1 MIDAAMVAVT
11 NCDHSTCRADCEEGV
26 EKMKL
31 DIKVGIKSD
40 DEFFSEARE
49 IARKLDTGWRPELP
63 VEWLYFEDLPTLLKY
78 LTPKRFELLNTL
90 HAMGHV
96 SINALAKK
104 LHRQYR
110 NVFDDVKIL
119 ERLSLVEK
127 DEKNLFYVPWDEIDA
142 TFRLA
147 A

>member
-1 MIDAAMVAVT
+1 
-11 NCDHSTCRADCEEGV
+11 
-26 EKMKL
+26 MKP
-31 DIKVGIKSD
+31 DIRIGITTD
-40 DEFFSEARE
+40 DLFFSEARE
-49 IARKLDTGWRPELP
+49 FARRLDAGWRPEQP
-63 VEWLYFEDLPTLLKY
+63 VERLYFEDLPTLLKY
-78 LTPKRFELLNTL
+78 LTPKRFELLNSL

-119 ERLSLVEK
+119 ERLGLVEK
-127 DEKNLFYVPWDEIDA
+127 DEQSRFFVPWDEIDA

>member
-1 MIDAAMVAVT
+1 M
-11 NCDHSTCRADCEEGV
+11 SR
-26 EKMKL
+26 
-31 DIKVGIKSD
+31 DIKVGIKTD
-40 DEFFSEARE
+40 EEFFIEARQM
-49 IARKLDTGWRPELP
+49 AHKLDAGWRPENP
-63 VEWLYFEDLPTLLKY
+63 VECLYFEDLPTLLKY
-78 LTPKRFELLNTL
+78 LTPKRFGLLNTL

-104 LHRQYR
+104 LQRQYR

-119 ERLSLVEK
+119 ERLGLVEK
-127 DEKNLFYVPWDEIDA
+127 DEKNRFFVPWDAIDA

>member
-1 MIDAAMVAVT
+1 
-11 NCDHSTCRADCEEGV
+11 
-26 EKMKL
+26 MKR

-40 DEFFSEARE
+40 DEFFAEARE
-49 IARKLDTGWRPELP
+49 IARKIDTGWRPEMP
-63 VEWLYFEDLPTLLKY
+63 VERLYFEDLPTLLKY
-78 LTPKRFELLNTL
+78 LTPKRFELLNIL

-96 SINALAKK
+96 SINALSKK

-119 ERLSLVEK
+119 ERLGLVEK
-127 DEKNLFYVPWDEIDA
+127 DEKNLFFVPWDEIDA

>member
-1 MIDAAMVAVT
+1 
-11 NCDHSTCRADCEEGV
+11 
-26 EKMKL
+26 MKR

-40 DEFFSEARE
+40 DDFFAEARE
-49 IARKLDTGWRPELP
+49 FARQVDAGRSPEQP
-63 VEWLYFEDLPTLLKY
+63 VERLYFDDLATLLKY
-78 LTPKRFELLNTL
+78 LTTKRFELLNTL

-96 SINALAKK
+96 SINALAKR

-110 NVFDDVKIL
+110 NVFDDVKTL
-119 ERLSLVEK
+119 ERLGLIEK
-127 DEKNLFYVPWDEIDA
+127 DEKNRFFVPWDEIDA

>member
-1 MIDAAMVAVT
+1 
-11 NCDHSTCRADCEEGV
+11 
-26 EKMKL
+26 MKRH
-31 DIKVGIKSD
+31 IKVGIKSD
-40 DEFFSEARE
+40 DEFFAEARAF
-49 IARKLDTGWRPELP
+49 ARKLDTGWRPEQP
-63 VEWLYFEDLPTLLKY
+63 VECLYFEDLPTLFKY

-90 HAMGHV
+90 HSMGHV

-110 NVFDDVKIL
+110 NVFDDVKTL
-119 ERLSLVEK
+119 ERLGLVEK
-127 DEKNLFYVPWDEIDA
+127 DEENRFFVPWDEIDA

>member
-1 MIDAAMVAVT
+1 M
-11 NCDHSTCRADCEEGV
+11 
-26 EKMKL
+26 
-31 DIKVGIKSD
+31 
-40 DEFFSEARE
+40 
-49 IARKLDTGWRPELP
+49 
-63 VEWLYFEDLPTLLKY
+63 
-78 LTPKRFELLNTL
+78 LNTL
-90 HAMGHV
+90 HQMGHV

-119 ERLSLVEK
+119 ERLGLVEK
-127 DEKNLFYVPWDEIDA
+127 DEESRYFVPWDEIDA